1 MTLIEA
7 LQALDIANDEHWTK
21 EGLPLLAV
29 LHEMTGADVSRADIT
44 AVAPAFN
51 RANPVVGTA
60 TPNPWAL
67 GETDAGDGDLAPT
80 PNEVPSTD
88 GMTALQVA
96 EVELHAAQDAF
107 SMAKVV
113 LAKAQT
119 RYDKALAESEAAN
132 AMDHADV
139 MALYLRAQASEVE
152 QAVARQVRIAEA
164 VAKKLKA

>member
-29 LHEMTGADVSRADIT
+29 LNAMTGADVSRADIT

-51 RANPVVGTA
+51 RSNPVVGTVN
-60 TPNPWAL
+60 PNPWAP
-67 GETDAGDGDLAPT
+67 GETNAGDGDLT
-80 PNEVPSTD
+80 PSTNEVPSTD

-96 EVELHAAQDAF
+96 EADLKFAKDNFAFAKHKLCEAQA
-107 SMAKVV
+107 
-113 LAKAQT
+113 T
-119 RYDKALAESEAAN
+119 YDKALAESEAAN

-139 MALYLRAQASEVE
+139 MALYLRSQASEVE

-164 VAKKLKA
+164 VAKELKA